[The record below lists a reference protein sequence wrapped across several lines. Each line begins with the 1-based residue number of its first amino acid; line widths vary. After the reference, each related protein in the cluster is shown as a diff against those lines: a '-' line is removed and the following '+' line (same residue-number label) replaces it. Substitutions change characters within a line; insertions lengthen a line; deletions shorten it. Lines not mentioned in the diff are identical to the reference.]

1 MSDFILSYPYPLLSI
16 SSFIVILSVR
26 RLVFQRLFA
35 ASVYYIALLI
45 ISLFFTIALM
55 SVQREMHWHLQD
67 FIKIEQNNQLAEARN
82 DPNPDNPI
90 FQMDLI
96 NFENSDEFRKY
107 IEERDVTAEKALC
120 ISIALF
126 AAILV
131 DLLILIISRIRKN
144 LS

>member
-1 MSDFILSYPYPLLSI
+1 MSDFILSYSYPLLTTI
-16 SSFIVILSVR
+16 SFVIILSVR
-26 RLVFQRLFA
+26 RFVFRRLLG

-45 ISLFFTIALM
+45 ISLFFTVALM

-67 FIKIEQNNQLAEARN
+67 FIKLEQNNQLAEARN
-82 DPNPDNPI
+82 DPNPYNPI
-90 FQMDLI
+90 FQMDLRD
-96 NFENSDEFRKY
+96 FENSHEFRQY
-107 IEERDVTAEKALC
+107 IEERDVIAEEALC

-131 DLLILIISRIRKN
+131 DLLMLIISRIRKN